1 MFLVDTII
9 ASVNNVVDKIFPDA
23 TVAAQVKAQIAAQ
36 SVDWYK
42 MEMQDRDSARQ
53 REIATQ
59 DKTVRQLAWV
69 YTGGYFALLGA
80 ILSGYAVI
88 PPNLTSVLDVLL
100 GVLTAGQ
107 YSVLSYYF
115 GSSSGSADK
124 TKLMSKE

>member
-1 MFLVDTII
+1 MFLVDTILTSI
-9 ASVNNVVDKIFPDA
+9 NTAVDKIFPDA
-23 TVAAQVKAQIAAQ
+23 TVAEQVKAQIAAS

-42 MEMQDRDSARQ
+42 MEMADRDSARQ
-53 REIATQ
+53 REVALG

-80 ILSGYAVI
+80 ILSGYVH
-88 PPNLTSVLDVLL
+88 PPESLGSVLDVLL

-115 GSSSGSADK
+115 GSSSGSAEK
-124 TKLMSKE
+124 SKILQQK